1 MSYKENLYNKAL
13 HEIERIYVES
23 KYDSDMDFYR
33 IFDIINSI
41 NDNQMANKEWL
52 VDMLLPYIDPKGAD
66 ICILGGWYGLTALML
81 RQHLPEEI
89 EIDNVDCDIWCSR
102 IARRLND
109 GAKNIRYA
117 TDNAED
123 WFFDKPRKY
132 QLIINTSCEHMEQD
146 DLNLMIGLK
155 KKEAIICLQGNNYHE
170 IQSHINTHNSLEE
183 FVESFKLNEI
193 LFQDTLPSPCGK
205 YDRYMVIGK

>member
-52 VDMLLPYIDPKGAD
+52 VDKLLPYIDPKGAD

-132 QLIINTSCEHMEQD
+132 QLIINTIDGKVYNSKPTQLTQVTPISDVYAERTTDGFNNDGM
-146 DLNLMIGLK
+146 
-155 KKEAIICLQGNNYHE
+155 AIYVDSYDPTNNSNYYRH
-170 IQSHINTHNSLEE
+170 
-183 FVESFKLNEI
+183 V
-193 LFQDTLPSPCGK
+193 
-205 YDRYMVIGK
+205 